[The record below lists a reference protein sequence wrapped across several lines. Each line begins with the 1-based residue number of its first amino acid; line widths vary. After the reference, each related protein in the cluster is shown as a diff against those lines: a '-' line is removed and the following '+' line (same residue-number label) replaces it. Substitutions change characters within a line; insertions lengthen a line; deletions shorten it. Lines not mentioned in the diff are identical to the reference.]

1 MGMEYFHEW
10 SRREVQILAYAW
22 CSYTNKKERV
32 LINMNTDI
40 SKKGMR
46 LFGNGTNTTG
56 FCL

>member
-10 SRREVQILAYAW
+10 SRKEVQLLAYAQ
-22 CSYTNKKERV
+22 CSYTKNKERV
-32 LINMNTDI
+32 LINMATVI

-46 LFGNGTNTTG
+46 LFGKGTNTKA